1 MKIEKPQN
9 ILLIIPYGSVG
20 GMERLAETF
29 YDNYRKMGH
38 TVKAVKI
45 IGLENDIINFG
56 KDELVLS
63 KKDFAAYSILGR
75 LFFYFQIPFLLR
87 RIIRKQ
93 KIETSIA
100 FGDMAN
106 CFSAI
111 TMTTERKVASFHAV
125 KSIEFMTVAGISRFF
140 KWSIQNTYKRFNKV
154 VAISNAIKEDLTA
167 NCYYTFNNLQV
178 IYNPHETA
186 IIKEKSKKDFEEE
199 EKKFIQ
205 RDFVL
210 FLGRLSI
217 QKAPWHLIK
226 AFALIEKDF
235 PELNL
240 IIVGD
245 GDARVERFTK
255 DLVTHLNLQD
265 RVLFAGRKNN
275 PYKYLAQAKCLALSS
290 FYEGTPNV
298 IVEAMSLNIPI
309 ITTNCTD
316 GILEM
321 MIDQVKEERDGL
333 LITET
338 GIITPNI
345 LKDNDN
351 AIPKDFNFSSED
363 EKYAEGLKLILNP
376 DMNNSFRNTDKGKLL
391 EKYDIK
397 NVLNEYLT

>member
-9 ILLIIPYGSVG
+9 ILLIMPYGSVG

-29 YDNYRKMGH
+29 YENYRKMGH

-56 KDELVLS
+56 QDELVLS

-75 LFFYFQIPFLLR
+75 LFFYLQIPFLLR

-111 TMTTERKVASFHAV
+111 TMTTERKVASLHSM
-125 KSIEFMTVAGISRFF
+125 KSLEFLNTAGISRFF
-140 KWSIQNTYKRFNKV
+140 KWSTRHTYKRFDKV
-154 VAISNAIKEDLTA
+154 VAISNTVKMDLIH
-167 NCYYTFNNLQV
+167 NCKYQFNNLQT
-178 IYNPHETA
+178 IYNPHN
-186 IIKEKSKKDFEEE
+186 INGIVEKSKESFSHKESFVHTDF
-199 EKKFIQ
+199 I
-205 RDFVL
+205 L
-210 FLGRLSI
+210 FLGRLGVV
-217 QKAPWHLIK
+217 KAPWHLIK
-226 AFALIEKDF
+226 AFALIERDF
-235 PELNL
+235 PGLDL

-265 RVLFAGRKNN
+265 RVLFVGRKNN
-275 PYKYLAQAKCLALSS
+275 PYKYLAKAKCLALSS

-321 MIDQVKEERDGL
+321 MVGQVKEERDGL

-345 LKDNDN
+345 LKDNVN
-351 AIPKDFNFSSED
+351 AIPKDFNFTSED